1 MTEPYAIVTPAYNEA
16 GLIHATVESVLA
28 QTVRPVQWVIVDDGS
43 TDDTPT
49 IVERYMKGSPWIRCH
64 RRQRA
69 DGQTYFAS
77 NVHAIME
84 GVRLLQDL
92 PFEFLAILDADISLP
107 RDYYENILARFHHDP
122 KLGIASGIYDN
133 LIGGRRH
140 KVLNDRRSTPKAI
153 QVFRRMC
160 FDDIG
165 GFLPL
170 PHGGEDT
177 CACIMARMK
186 GWKTWSFPDITA
198 VHLRPT
204 GTAGARNIVIARFR
218 QGLCEYGLATHPL
231 FMIVKSLR
239 RCVLERPLLFGG
251 ILRLVGY
258 AYGYIR
264 REPRQLSVEAARQLR
279 REQLGRV
286 LLLNRMPRRN
296 RVDGDPL

>member
-1 MTEPYAIVTPAYNEA
+1 MTECYIIVTPAYNEA
-16 GLIHATVESVLA
+16 RLIHATVESVLA

-43 TDDTPT
+43 TDDTRA
-49 IVERYMKGSPWIRCH
+49 IVERYAQESPWIRCH

-69 DGQTYFAS
+69 DEQTYFAS

-107 RDYYENILARFHHDP
+107 RDYYENILTRFHHDS

-133 LIGGRRH
+133 LIDGRRH

-153 QVFRRMC
+153 QVFRRAC
-160 FDDIG
+160 FEDIG

-186 GWKTWSFPDITA
+186 GWKTWSFPDIAA

-204 GTAGARNIVIARFR
+204 GMGSSAGILRARFA
-218 QGLCEYGLATHPL
+218 QGMCEYGLATHPL
-231 FMIVKSLR
+231 FMLVKSLN
-239 RCVLERPLLFGG
+239 RCVKEPPLIAGG
-251 ILRLVGY
+251 LARLAGFVY
-258 AYGYIR
+258 CFAR
-264 REPRQLSVEAARQLR
+264 RSKRLLPAEVARHVRKEQLR
-279 REQLGRV
+279 R
-286 LLLNRMPRRN
+286 LLTLNRIP
-296 RVDGDPL
+296 DPYKVANA